1 MTPITDAALD
11 ALASDFAARLREDVP
26 EWTDPT
32 SDDPGV
38 TLLEV
43 FAFLTEQLVF
53 RSNQLPDRGRRA
65 IARTMAALGTL
76 CSRGLEPID
85 GLTRVNYFSG
95 QSLTAGDFQTEQD
108 YFRAKHRRH
117 NRMLL
122 GAGIVTGLEVALD
135 SSSSDDRPV
144 VSIGAGCAIAP
155 DGEELSL
162 PAPLLCRLCA
172 TASSGFVTLRYVERL
187 SEPIGTTTESE
198 GRQASRIQEGAII
211 GFAESMFENA
221 IALAKLERETG
232 TWHVVA
238 SFRVPRASLAS
249 ARN

>member
-11 ALASDFAARLREDVP
+11 ALASDFAARLRADAP

-43 FAFLTEQLVF
+43 FAFLTERLMF

-65 IARTMAALGTL
+65 IARTMAALDAL
-76 CSRGLEPID
+76 CSRSLEPID

-95 QSLTAGDFQTEQD
+95 QSLTADDFQTEQD

-135 SSSSDDRPV
+135 SSSSDDQPV
-144 VSIGAGCAIAP
+144 VSIGAGYAIAP
-155 DGEELSL
+155 DGEELSV
-162 PAPLLCRLCA
+162 PAPQLCRLCA
-172 TASSGFVTLRYVERL
+172 AASSGFVTLQYVERL
-187 SEPIGTTTESE
+187 SDPIGTTTESE
-198 GRQASRIQEGAII
+198 GHRASRIQKARSSG
-211 GFAESMFENA
+211 
-221 IALAKLERETG
+221 
-232 TWHVVA
+232 
-238 SFRVPRASLAS
+238 SLRS
-249 ARN
+249 RPKVLSG